1 MTGRLIYICRHGETD
16 WNAQGRIQGQRD
28 IPINATGRKQ
38 ADRNGRLLTNLLGQ
52 AENFDFVAS
61 PLNRTCETM
70 ERIRTQMGLSPS
82 GYTTD
87 ARLMEVHFGD
97 WQGFTMNEVDVRE
110 PGIVARRDASKWSF
124 LPPGNDAESYDM
136 LATRVTGWLES
147 VEKPAICVTHGGVMR
162 TLFKTIGGMDGDKA
176 AMLDIPQDRVLELK
190 ESSLQWL

>member
-97 WQGFTMNEVDVRE
+97 WQGFTMNEVDVR
-110 PGIVARRDASKWSF
+110 DASKWSF